1 MCTLV
6 IARRPDGPWPILLAA
21 NRDEL
26 AERRSLPP
34 GRHWDDRPEVTGGMD
49 LTAGGSW
56 LALNDDGVVAAV
68 LNRRGTLGPEPG
80 KRSRG
85 ELVLEALE
93 HPDAEIA
100 AEMLSGL
107 DPAAWRPFN
116 LVIADSA
123 TAWWLRH
130 AGDGAIHATPIAAGV
145 SLLEAGELNDPHSP
159 RTGRYL
165 DRFAA
170 SLPDPDKGDW
180 AGWTAL
186 LADRGSDSGDARDA
200 MCIVTGD
207 SYGTRSSSLVA
218 LPRFAG
224 ERAIWLHAD
233 GRPDET
239 AFAPVEL

>member
-6 IARRPDGPWPILLAA
+6 IARRPDSPWPLLIAA

-34 GRHWDDRPEVTGGMD
+34 GRHWDDRPDVTGGLD
-49 LTAGGSW
+49 VDGGGSW
-56 LALNDDGVVAAV
+56 LALNDDGVAAAV

-93 HPDAEIA
+93 HADAEIA

-116 LVIADSA
+116 LVVADSA

-130 AGDGAIHATPIAAGV
+130 AGDGTIHASPIPEGV
-145 SLLEAGELNDPHSP
+145 SMIEAGELNDPHSA
-159 RTGRYL
+159 RTGHYRE
-165 DRFAA
+165 RFR
-170 SLPDPDKGDW
+170 SRRPNPETEDW
-180 AGWTAL
+180 SAWAAL
-186 LADRGSDSGDARDA
+186 LADRNQGSDPREA
-200 MCIVTGD
+200 MCVVTGG
-207 SYGTRSSSLVA
+207 SYGTRSSSLLA

-224 ERAIWLHAD
+224 ERAVWLHAE
-233 GRPDET
+233 GRPGE
-239 AFAPVEL
+239 APFEPV